1 LLLNPVGEAAATEQ
15 PCLSA
20 PFTLSAGRRRRRC
33 CAARCPTMVLTAMG
47 SLAFTASLQPV
58 ESQDSMSVVNGQMG
72 DGGATAHPRF
82 HGIADDQMGRGGEG
96 IEMYGNTGF
105 AA

>member
-1 LLLNPVGEAAATEQ
+1 
-15 PCLSA
+15 
-20 PFTLSAGRRRRRC
+20 
-33 CAARCPTMVLTAMG
+33 MVLTAMG
-47 SLAFTASLQPV
+47 SLGFTASLQPL
-58 ESQDSMSVVNGQMG
+58 ELQDSMSVVNGQMG

-105 AA
+105 CGVIRSYKRLDKEGEDRKNTCRA